1 MMMSFTCLLAAGI
14 AAAPLPQ
21 VEEFKTAAGLDV
33 VLVRIPDAPTT
44 ALHVF
49 VRTGASQDPW
59 MKNGLAHL
67 LEHLVFHGTYAQKG
81 VELQEAVDAEGA
93 YVNAFTSPEDTT
105 YVLRAP
111 SGAWLGLAGNYLDTI
126 TNPALSLSPLNIE
139 QGVIDVESIFFS
151 QASLFWL
158 AEMVLFPGN
167 RGSVPVIGT
176 RGTRRNVTFQD
187 ITDFYAQHYVPRNT
201 TFMVVG
207 DAQREQVEML
217 LEQHVHWPPHFE
229 DEAAVMA
236 AMDLNVPVSQSVPG
250 RITGVIFGYHTP
262 DMDGPACEG
271 LAALLQLRLTEVVVG
286 AKALAS
292 DVSAHCTSMRGRAL
306 LLASAASASY
316 EGHMLP
322 DLLEA
327 AFAGAAA
334 RPATARERG
343 LIRRRGRSRLRRV
356 IADPDALAG
365 HLSPALRLRP
375 GTARTQM
382 LGYLVKNTLPGSGTL
397 QSAARRAFVPS
408 KRFLVHVTPF

>member
-1 MMMSFTCLLAAGI
+1 MMSFTCLLAAGI
-14 AAAPLPQ
+14 AAAPTPQ
-21 VEEFKTAAGLDV
+21 VEEFETAAGLDV
-33 VLVRIPDAPTT
+33 VLVRIPGAPTT
-44 ALHVF
+44 ALNVV

-59 MKNGLAHL
+59 KKNGLAHL
-67 LEHLVFHGTYAQKG
+67 LEHLVFHGTYGQKG
-81 VELQEAVDAEGA
+81 VELRDAVDAKGA
-93 YVNAFTSPEDTT
+93 YVNAFTSPEETT

-111 SGAWLGLAGNYLDTI
+111 SGAWLSLAADYLDTI
-126 TNPALSLSPLNIE
+126 TNPALSLTPLNIE
-139 QGVIDVESIFFS
+139 QGVIDVEANFFS
-151 QASLFWL
+151 QLGLFWL
-158 AEMVLFPGN
+158 AESVLFPGN

-176 RGTRRNVTFQD
+176 RGTRRNTTFQD

-201 TFMVVG
+201 TFLVVG

-217 LEQHVHWPPHFE
+217 LEQHVHWPPQLE
-229 DEAAVMA
+229 DEAAVMVS
-236 AMDLNVPVSQSVPG
+236 MDLNVPVSQSVPG

-271 LAALLQLRLTEVVVG
+271 LAALLQFRLTEVVIG

-292 DVSAHCTSMRGRAL
+292 NVAAHCTSMRGRAL

-334 RPATARERG
+334 RPATAKERG
-343 LIRRRGRSRLRRV
+343 LIRKRGRARLRRV
-356 IADPDALAG
+356 LADPEAFAR
-365 HLSPALRLRP
+365 HLGPALRLRP
-375 GTARTQM
+375 GAARTEM
-382 LGYLVKNTLPGSGTL
+382 LGYLVNNTLPGSRTL